1 MTTLSAA
8 LALTIVVTALV
19 ADVGAQYDGSGYP
32 AGDDDDDYP
41 CDDDDYPCDLQEQTY
56 LGGDPPLPKGIG
68 EICGAYSECQD
79 HLCCLQS
86 YDGRTTCQP
95 KSEPGHWCSD
105 EQVKGGVHI
114 NLCPCLQ
121 GTCKENICSL

>member
-1 MTTLSAA
+1 MKALNAA

-19 ADVGAQYDGSGYP
+19 ADVGAQYDDSNYP
-32 AGDDDDDYP
+32 DEDEDCDDDY
-41 CDDDDYPCDLQEQTY
+41 DDCDLQKTTY
-56 LGGDPPLPKGIG
+56 PGGNPPLPGGIG

-105 EQVKGGVHI
+105 EQVKGGVNI
-114 NLCPCLQ
+114 NLCPCLE
-121 GTCKENICSL
+121 GDASFSFLAL